1 MLQVVPICFEYNE
14 VLTLQKPYAVLLV
27 TSGEGVIKINDHSV
41 PLVKNRAFLFKAGQQ
56 IYVEGSLLIGYLL
69 EFQQLIMD
77 YYYNHH
83 AWQRN
88 VGLFDR
94 RCRLPFIDVGLDDFH
109 FLSHL
114 IFQMRCE
121 LEKKSQMPRHYLCML
136 LKLVNRKA
144 EEQATVMPESE
155 FIMERLLRLLDEHFK
170 EQKSTSFY
178 ADKLGITEKKLN
190 RATYKHHGKK
200 FHGVWLSRIVVEA
213 DLMLAGSRVS
223 IKEIAQELGFSDQSF
238 FTTYYHREKGITPT
252 EYRAALAE

>member
-14 VLTLQKPYAVLLV
+14 VLRLQKPYAVLLV
-27 TSGEGVIKINDHSV
+27 TSGEGVIKINNHSV

-94 RCRLPFIDVGLDDFH
+94 RCRLPFTDVGLDDFH

-121 LEKKSQMPRHYLCML
+121 LEIKSQMPRHYLCML

-155 FIMERLLRLLDEHFK
+155 FIM
-170 EQKSTSFY
+170 
-178 ADKLGITEKKLN
+178 GITEKKLN

-200 FHGVWLSRIVVEA
+200 FHGVWLSRIVLEA

-223 IKEIAQELGFSDQSF
+223 IKEIAHVLGFSDQSF